1 MLKLIRS
8 EIPTSP
14 GVYIYKNSRQEVI
27 YVGKAKN
34 LRNRVMSYFTSK
46 HETSPKTQFLVQNIN
61 SFEFILVDT
70 EVEALLLENK
80 LIKKYIP
87 KYNINLKDSKTY
99 AYLKIT
105 DDKIPKILSTR
116 KVTKKGTYFGPYIDG
131 RVRVELLALCVS
143 LFKLITPKTFSSKS
157 KLFFEIGVSP
167 ASSIETL
174 DLEKYKLQVQKAK
187 DFLSGKNVSK
197 IKKELEVEMKNASE
211 NMKFELAL
219 EKRNQLETLTRIQER
234 QKVDTL
240 KNYDPDVLVLMH
252 EEGEEQALI
261 QLFHISRGVISG
273 KKEYLLDYEEELLE
287 AFLKMYYS
295 KNLAPSEILINQKKW
310 GNETQIALE
319 SYLSTQRGSKVE
331 LKVPLIGEKKKLV
344 DLVVKNAKENY
355 AQKNVLQKLKN
366 ELKLK
371 NLPKTIECFDMSN
384 LSFEFLVGGM
394 TRFVNMQED
403 KEGYRKFEIKSFVG
417 KNDDYAAMREVLSR
431 RYKRVKNDVSLGK
444 SGAELPDL
452 VVIDGGVGHFETG
465 KKVFEELGLLD
476 IIDVISIAKG
486 EKRDR
491 NEIYTIHRSE
501 PYIFD
506 DNSSMMLF
514 LRRVRDSV
522 HNYVINYNRQK
533 RSMKFRE
540 ETK

>member
-240 KNYDPDVLVLMH
+240 KNYDQDVLVLMH

-355 AQKNVLQKLKN
+355 AQKNVLQKLKK

-444 SGAELPDL
+444 SGA
-452 VVIDGGVGHFETG
+452 
-465 KKVFEELGLLD
+465 
-476 IIDVISIAKG
+476 
-486 EKRDR
+486 
-491 NEIYTIHRSE
+491 
-501 PYIFD
+501 
-506 DNSSMMLF
+506 
-514 LRRVRDSV
+514 
-522 HNYVINYNRQK
+522 
-533 RSMKFRE
+533 
-540 ETK
+540 